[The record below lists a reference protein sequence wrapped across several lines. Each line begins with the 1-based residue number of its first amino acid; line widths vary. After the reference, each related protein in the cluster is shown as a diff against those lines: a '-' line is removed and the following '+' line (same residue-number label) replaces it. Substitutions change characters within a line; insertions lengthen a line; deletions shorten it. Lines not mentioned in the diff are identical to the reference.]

1 MKEIIEKQMARFKE
15 AKEMVSI
22 ISLVAYIA
30 VVCFVICIFCAMVR
44 GLSDNPIWEDGVD
57 LMLIATF
64 FYSLMYFIFKEAL
77 F

>member
-1 MKEIIEKQMARFKE
+1 
-15 AKEMVSI
+15 
-22 ISLVAYIA
+22 
-30 VVCFVICIFCAMVR
+30 MVR